1 MNILYICPYIPC
13 SGINAGCNRMFEL
26 IKRLASRNTVSLVS
40 FMAPEE
46 EKFLPELK
54 RVCKRVDVVKKD
66 YPWRANALSILPPM
80 IDEFSYKPMKDLIKN
95 RLDEEYFDIL
105 HFEYLIMAQYVP
117 DNSCSVKFLT
127 EHELHYLAQ
136 LREIRLEESFLG
148 KLQMWGSA
156 IKKKIYEMRICNR
169 FDRVITMTDKEA
181 SILRS
186 CSPRLHVAPL
196 PMGVDHDFFSPS
208 KGTEEDIDII
218 FVGFFGHPPNVDAV
232 HYFYKDIFP
241 LIRKK
246 SPNVNFT
253 IVGFSPPDSILAL
266 ERDKNVTVTGY
277 VKDIRPY
284 LARSKVFVM
293 PVRSGAGMR
302 GKLFE
307 AWGMGKAVVSTPVGC
322 DGTGA
327 IDGES
332 ASIAGNPHDFA
343 SRVIELMLD
352 ERKRARLGNN
362 GRQLVEK
369 KYNWDLLAD
378 QLGNLYKES
387 LLV

>member
-1 MNILYICPYIPC
+1 M
-13 SGINAGCNRMFEL
+13 
-26 IKRLASRNTVSLVS
+26 
-40 FMAPEE
+40 
-46 EKFLPELK
+46 
-54 RVCKRVDVVKKD
+54 
-66 YPWRANALSILPPM
+66 
-80 IDEFSYKPMKDLIKN
+80 
-95 RLDEEYFDIL
+95 
-105 HFEYLIMAQYVP
+105 
-117 DNSCSVKFLT
+117 
-127 EHELHYLAQ
+127 
-136 LREIRLEESFLG
+136 
-148 KLQMWGSA
+148 
-156 IKKKIYEMRICNR
+156 
-169 FDRVITMTDKEA
+169 
-181 SILRS
+181 
-186 CSPRLHVAPL
+186 
-196 PMGVDHDFFSPS
+196 
-208 KGTEEDIDII
+208 
-218 FVGFFGHPPNVDAV
+218 

-332 ASIAGNPHDFA
+332 ASIADNPHDFA